1 MKTMKIADRIRSVD
15 HQPAVRSC
23 LFAVGCILVLLSPV
37 LGAIPGPGGVFVF
50 AAGFGLMLRYSKWVK
65 KRYVLFKRR
74 WPKHGRWTDW
84 GLRRASAK
92 RRAERRAQLAESRVD

>member
-1 MKTMKIADRIRSVD
+1 MVVMTFIDRIRSLD
-15 HQPAVRSC
+15 HKPAVRSALFVLGC
-23 LFAVGCILVLLSPV
+23 LLVLLTPV
-37 LGAIPGPGGVFVF
+37 IGILPGPGGVFVF

-65 KRYVLFKRR
+65 RRYVLFKRR

-92 RRAERRAQLAESRVD
+92 RRAERKARLSGPTGN

>member
-1 MKTMKIADRIRSVD
+1 MEPMKIADRIRSVD
-15 HQPAVRSC
+15 HKPAVRSC

-37 LGAIPGPGGVFVF
+37 VGAIPGPGGVFVF

-92 RRAERRAQLAESRVD
+92 RRAERKARVTASRVD